1 MRDSMIAIRP
11 RFGWGIAVA
20 LVSAATFGM
29 SGALAKPLLLAG
41 WSPATVVLL
50 RVVGGAVV
58 LSPIVLWSMRGR
70 WNRLPSSLPQVAT
83 FGVVGVAGS
92 QLAYFSAVEHLDV
105 GVALLLEY
113 FAVVLIVGWL
123 WLVHGQRPDRLTTA
137 GVVLA
142 VLGLVFVL
150 GLLSGVQVSGI
161 GVLWALLAA
170 VGLAV
175 YFMMSAQQSHDSLP
189 PIAFAAFG
197 LFIGGTALG
206 VAGLLGLVPMRVG
219 ALTVEVSGAMVGW
232 WLPLVL
238 LAIFAGAVAFWSGIA
253 AARAVGARLASFLG
267 LTEVLFAVTFA
278 WFLLGEQPTAVQVLG
293 GVLIVSG
300 VVAVRVAEL
309 RKTDTPDVLAPRP
322 EDERAALRK

>member
-1 MRDSMIAIRP
+1 MRDSMIGIRP
-11 RFGWGIAVA
+11 QFGWGIAVA
-20 LVSAATFGM
+20 LVSAATFGIA
-29 SGALAKPLLLAG
+29 GALAKPLLLAG

-50 RVVGGAVV
+50 RVAGGVVV
-58 LSPIVLWSMRGR
+58 LWPLVIWSMRGR
-70 WNRLPSSLPQVAT
+70 WSRLPSNLPGVAA

-123 WLVHGQRPDRLTTA
+123 WLVHGQRPDRLTAA

-142 VLGLVFVL
+142 VLGLVLVL
-150 GLLSGVQVSGI
+150 GLLSGIQVSGV

-175 YFMMSAQQSHDSLP
+175 YFMMSAQQSHDCLP

-197 LFIGGTALG
+197 LLTGGMALG
-206 VAGLLGLVPMRVG
+206 TAGLLGLVPMRVG
-219 ALTVEVSGAMVGW
+219 ASMVEVSGAMVRW
-232 WLPLVL
+232 WIPVAL
-238 LAIFAGAVAFWSGIA
+238 LAVFAGAVAFSSGIA

-267 LTEVLFAVTFA
+267 LTEVLFAVGFA

-300 VVAVRVAEL
+300 VVAVRVAEMRRVNPL
-309 RKTDTPDVLAPRP
+309 DVVAPLAEGEP
-322 EDERAALRK
+322 AVSGG

>member
-1 MRDSMIAIRP
+1 MRDSMIDTRP
-11 RFGWGIAVA
+11 QFGWGIAVA
-20 LVSAATFGM
+20 LVSAATFGI
-29 SGALAKPLLLAG
+29 SGALAKPLLLTG

-58 LSPIVLWSMRGR
+58 LWPLVIWSMRGR
-70 WNRLPSSLPQVAT
+70 WSRLPSNLPGVAA

-123 WLVHGQRPDRLTTA
+123 WLVHGQRPDRLTTG

-142 VLGLVFVL
+142 VLGLVLVL
-150 GLLSGVQVSGI
+150 GLLSGVQVSGV

-197 LFIGGTALG
+197 LLIGGTALG
-206 VAGLLGLVPMRVG
+206 SAGLLGLVPMRVG
-219 ALTVEVSGAMVGW
+219 APMVEVSGAMVRW
-232 WLPLVL
+232 WVPVAL
-238 LAIFAGAVAFWSGIA
+238 LAVFAGAVAFSSGIA

-267 LTEVLFAVTFA
+267 LTEVLFAVGFA

-309 RKTDTPDVLAPRP
+309 RKAGPVDVPSPLAV
-322 EDERAALRK
+322 DERAVPSS